1 MVCCFRLWS
10 IQDQAADEDEVIQR
24 GSITPHLAKEEL
36 KNLGGTS
43 TTNNTPQPKSG
54 HDGSTWSTTTTL
66 EIAEEVEEEEE
77 EESEKAAE
85 VPEVTETELEDAP
98 HAEEQ
103 PPQETE
109 TPEGVPDAGSDK
121 DESKD
126 DDADKNATPT
136 EAAAPASD
144 GDGVLAAP
152 APTAEDE
159 AVKRVDGD
167 LTDGGLLLTQVM
179 RGNRKVV
186 RRLELEK
193 KKGVLKWEVDALFG
207 MKWEKVKL
215 PEARVMSTG
224 SLVKIGVVGKSEFF
238 SFEACDD
245 LEAGAV
251 CKTLVAHAMKHKEPG
266 SDDGGASEADK
277 EAQKVEDGAK
287 KEETLPRKGSA
298 GETAAT
304 AAETLAS

>member
-1 MVCCFRLWS
+1 MACCFRLWS

-24 GSITPHLAKEEL
+24 GSITPHLAKEKL
-36 KNLGGTS
+36 KNLDGTS
-43 TTNNTPQPKSG
+43 TTDNTPQPKSG
-54 HDGSTWSTTTTL
+54 HADSTWSTTTTL
-66 EIAEEVEEEEE
+66 EIAEEEEEE

-103 PPQETE
+103 PLQETE

-121 DESKD
+121 DESND
-126 DDADKNATPT
+126 ADADKNATPT
-136 EAAAPASD
+136 EAVAPAS
-144 GDGVLAAP
+144 GGGGVLAAP

-179 RGNRKVV
+179 GGNRKVV
-186 RRLELEK
+186 RRVELEK

-224 SLVKIGVVGKSEFF
+224 SLVKIGVVGKSDFF

-251 CKTLVAHAMKHKEPG
+251 CKALVARAKQIKEQG

-277 EAQKVEDGAK
+277 EAQKFEDGAK
-287 KEETLPRKGSA
+287 KEEALPRKGSA
-298 GETAAT
+298 GETAVT